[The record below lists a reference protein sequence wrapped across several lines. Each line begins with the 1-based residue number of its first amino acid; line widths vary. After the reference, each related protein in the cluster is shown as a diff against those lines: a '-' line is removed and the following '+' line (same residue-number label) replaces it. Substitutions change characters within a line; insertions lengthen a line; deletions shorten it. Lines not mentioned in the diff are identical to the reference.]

1 MSIIVDIVAVL
12 KANLVGVEVYS
23 SVVPEDAAV
32 PALAVQNIAFTSDRV
47 IEGTK
52 TKRWS
57 QWRITVVAPV
67 SALQSVIDQLELLD
81 NTFNEYFQ
89 RMFVDLTLIE
99 PKATTEPYQR
109 AFVDMRVYKR

>member
-1 MSIIVDIVAVL
+1 MSIIEQLVL
-12 KANLVGVEVYS
+12 VWKASLTGVEVYT
-23 SVVPEDAAV
+23 SVVPESAPV
-32 PALAVQNIAFTSDRV
+32 PAIAIQNIAFTSDRV
-47 IEGTK
+47 LEGSK

-81 NTFNEYFQ
+81 NTSNEYFQ